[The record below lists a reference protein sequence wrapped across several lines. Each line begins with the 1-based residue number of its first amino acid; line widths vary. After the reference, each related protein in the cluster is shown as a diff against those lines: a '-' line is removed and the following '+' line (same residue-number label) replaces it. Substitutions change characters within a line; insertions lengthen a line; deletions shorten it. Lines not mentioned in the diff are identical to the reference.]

1 MSTLN
6 FKIKSQTEKLSIV
19 RDFITEAAR
28 NFGFDDESAGNIAL
42 AVDEACTNIIK
53 HAYENRPDREI
64 DIRVQMNKQIFEVI
78 VTHQGKLFDPRLFKS
93 PDIQEYIAHP
103 RRGGLGIRI
112 MKLLMDNVDYKI
124 LPDKK
129 CEVHLIKK
137 LPSEAIKSR

>member
-19 RDFITEAAR
+19 RDFITEAAC
-28 NFGFDDESAGNIAL
+28 NFGFDDESASNIAL

-53 HAYENRPDREI
+53 HAYENQPDHEI
-64 DIRVQMNKQIFEVI
+64 DISLRMNNQVFEIV

-93 PDIQEYIAHP
+93 PDIKDYIAHP

-112 MKLLMDNVDYKI
+112 MKLLMDDVEYKI

-129 CEVHLIKK
+129 CEVHLRKK
-137 LPSEAIKSR
+137 LTSETLRSR